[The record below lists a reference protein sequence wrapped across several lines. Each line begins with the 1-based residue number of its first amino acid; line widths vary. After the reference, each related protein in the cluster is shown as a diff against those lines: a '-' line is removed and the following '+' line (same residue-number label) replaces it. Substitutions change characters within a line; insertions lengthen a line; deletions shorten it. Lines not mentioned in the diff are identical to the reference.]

1 MNHPFENR
9 TELIDGDTQSRP
21 DQSWTVSPRTRT
33 DHLRAGTA
41 AHRMLGQDRPLL
53 QVGCALLT
61 ICACRDLSNVTR
73 SREGEVRL
81 ASEAF
86 KPCGSYAVISK
97 Q

>member
-1 MNHPFENR
+1 
-9 TELIDGDTQSRP
+9 
-21 DQSWTVSPRTRT
+21 
-33 DHLRAGTA
+33 
-41 AHRMLGQDRPLL
+41 MLGQDRPLL